1 MEETVLQHQAAFMD
15 ELRAGRQ
22 MRKCIFDTIE
32 QRHTRDFGN
41 SRVGPR
47 LYEELLSAVR
57 DSGAREAAKEFE
69 IRFFPLVNS
78 DPSRDK
84 VDFDLSEEVTK
95 HDGVAPMADRRR
107 ASWGPIYAVFV
118 VAFAGA
124 LIVAVNAVKITS
136 AEATRSVAKPALAA
150 ETTETTLP
158 PAQAVETE
166 TEAPMESTKSSE
178 LATELRT
185 EAVPAAAAEQEL
197 PQGE

>member
-1 MEETVLQHQAAFMD
+1 MLEHQAAFMD
-15 ELRAGRQ
+15 ALRAGRQ

-32 QRHTRDFGN
+32 QRHAHDFGN

-47 LYEELLSAVR
+47 LYKELLSAVR

-84 VDFDLSEEVTK
+84 VDIDLSEEVTK

>member
-1 MEETVLQHQAAFMD
+1 
-15 ELRAGRQ
+15 
-22 MRKCIFDTIE
+22 
-32 QRHTRDFGN
+32 
-41 SRVGPR
+41 
-47 LYEELLSAVR
+47 
-57 DSGAREAAKEFE
+57 ARGAAKEFE

-84 VDFDLSEEVTK
+84 VDIDLSEEVTK
-95 HDGVAPMADRRR
+95 HGVAPMADRRR

-166 TEAPMESTKSSE
+166 TEAPMEATKSSE

>member
-1 MEETVLQHQAAFMD
+1 VLEHQAAFMD
-15 ELRAGRQ
+15 ALRAGRQ

-32 QRHTRDFGN
+32 QRHARDFGN

-84 VDFDLSEEVTK
+84 VDIDLSEEVTK

>member
-1 MEETVLQHQAAFMD
+1 MD
-15 ELRAGRQ
+15 ALRAGRQ
-22 MRKCIFDTIE
+22 LRKCIFDTIE
-32 QRHTRDFGN
+32 QRHTHHFGN

-84 VDFDLSEEVTK
+84 IDIDPSEEITK

-107 ASWGPIYAVFV
+107 ASWGLIYTVFV

-136 AEATRSVAKPALAA
+136 AEATRSVPKLAA
-150 ETTETTLP
+150 ETTETALP

-166 TEAPMESTKSSE
+166 TEVPMESTKSSE

-185 EAVPAAAAEQEL
+185 EAAPAPAEQEL

>member
-1 MEETVLQHQAAFMD
+1 
-15 ELRAGRQ
+15 
-22 MRKCIFDTIE
+22 
-32 QRHTRDFGN
+32 
-41 SRVGPR
+41 
-47 LYEELLSAVR
+47 
-57 DSGAREAAKEFE
+57 
-69 IRFFPLVNS
+69 
-78 DPSRDK
+78 
-84 VDFDLSEEVTK
+84 
-95 HDGVAPMADRRR
+95 MADRRR

>member
-1 MEETVLQHQAAFMD
+1 MD
-15 ELRAGRQ
+15 ALRAGRQ

-32 QRHTRDFGN
+32 QRHAHDFGN

-84 VDFDLSEEVTK
+84 VDIDLSQELTE
-95 HDGVAPMADRRR
+95 HDGAAPMADRRR
-107 ASWGPIYAVFV
+107 ASWGLIYTVFV

-136 AEATRSVAKPALAA
+136 AEATRSVPKLAA
-150 ETTETTLP
+150 ETTETTPP

-166 TEAPMESTKSSE
+166 TEVPMESTKSSE